1 MSHETIR
8 PFDNRESPDKT
19 NLNPETGFNDMKA
32 RVSDMASNIKDK
44 AGQVA
49 EVVSEKLGQQRENAA
64 GTLGRV
70 ASSMHENADSVP
82 GGTKAVDLTHSIA
95 DGVESTASYLRTHD
109 FRQMGKDVTNICRR
123 YPTQSVIAALTI
135 GFLLG
140 RSARRK

>member
-1 MSHETIR
+1 
-8 PFDNRESPDKT
+8 
-19 NLNPETGFNDMKA
+19 MKA